1 MHISISNNCI
11 GCGACSTISPEVF
24 EIYKDTAIA
33 DPEKVYG
40 NEESCIDAAINC
52 PVNAINIEEY

>member
-1 MHISISNNCI
+1 MWVSVSNKCI

-24 EIYKDTAIA
+24 EIYRNSAIP
-33 DPEKVYG
+33 DIEKICG

-52 PVNAINIEEY
+52 PVGAIFIDY